1 MNRQLYCE
9 TLAKYIPE
17 EACNSIADLIYNE
30 PIQLTITYNRKTKL
44 GDYRPP
50 FQGKG
55 HRISINSGMNKFAA
69 LITLIHEIAHYQTW
83 IKYQNKVKAHGVEW
97 KNCYAEL
104 LNSFLDLNIFP
115 KELENAILAH
125 IESPKAASCSDSNL
139 LKALKMFD
147 DKVSLTLED
156 IPLGSVFYFRNRVFK
171 KDEKNR
177 TRFKCTDLNNKR
189 TYLIHGLA
197 DVELV

>member
-1 MNRQLYCE
+1 MTRLLYCE
-9 TLAKYIPE
+9 TLAKYIPK
-17 EACNSIADLIYNE
+17 EACNPIADLIYGE
-30 PIQLTITYNRKTKL
+30 PIQLTVTYNRKTKL

-83 IKYQNKVKAHGVEW
+83 IKYQNKVKAHGAEW
-97 KNCYAEL
+97 KSCYAEL
-104 LNSFLDLNIFP
+104 LDSFLALNIFP
-115 KELENAILAH
+115 TELEKALQAH
-125 IESPKAASCSDSNL
+125 IESPKAASCSDINL
-139 LKALKMFD
+139 LKALKKYD
-147 DKVSLTLED
+147 NKVSLTLED

-171 KDEKNR
+171 KDAQNR
-177 TRFKCTDLNNKR
+177 TRYKCTDLNNKR

-197 DVELV
+197 DIELV